1 MSKKF
6 AEHSGLDLAATNNE
20 VLAEWEKNDVF
31 HKSIDEREGCPQF
44 VFFEGPP
51 SANGHPG
58 IHHVL
63 ARSIKDTF
71 NRYKT
76 MKGFQVHRK
85 AGWDT
90 HGLPVEL
97 GVEKEL
103 GITKADI
110 DNKKSKKYI
119 SVEDYNRKCREN
131 VMKFTAE
138 WRKLT
143 ELMGYF
149 VDLDHPYITYDN
161 KYIETLW
168 WLLKE
173 LYKKGL
179 LYKGYTIQP
188 YSPAAG
194 TGLSSH
200 ELNQP
205 GCYRDVK
212 DTTVTALF
220 SVLDPKP
227 EWTKW
232 GKPYFLAWTTTPW
245 TLPSNTALCVG
256 PKFTYLA
263 VETYNAY
270 NDEPVTVIIAEA
282 LLNSYLKPEGKD
294 KPMDS
299 YKHGDKVVPYRVVG
313 SYTGR
318 ELEGMHYA
326 QLMPWVKPT
335 AKLDDNAPAFVKDY
349 AAAHPEKVFD
359 GENGKD
365 RFVEME
371 EKAFRVILGDYVTT
385 DDGTGIVHIAPTFG
399 ADDAKVAKDA
409 HIPSLFL
416 INKKGETRPMVD
428 LEGKYYKI
436 DELDSNF
443 VEDCV
448 DVEAYS
454 RHAGDYVKNAYDPK
468 FNVGGKYDEKAASKA
483 EDLNIV
489 ICMEMKQEGTAF
501 KIEKHVHNYPHCWRT
516 DKPVLYYPLD
526 SWFIRSTAKKDRMVE
541 LNKTIN
547 WQPESTGTGR
557 FGNWLENLNDWN
569 LSRSR
574 FWGTPLPI
582 WRDEDGDELCIG
594 SLDELYKEIE
604 KSVAAGVMK
613 SNPLKDKGFVP
624 GDYSKENYDKID
636 LHRPYVDNI
645 VLVSKTGKPMK
656 READLI
662 DVWFDS
668 GSMPYAQVHYPFENR
683 DAIDKRLAFPADFI
697 NEGVDQTRGWFFT
710 LHAIATMVFDSVAFK
725 NVISS
730 GLVLDAKGNKM
741 SKHVGNV
748 TDPFEM
754 IDKYGADAVRFY
766 MMTNSE
772 PWDNL
777 KFDPNG
783 VDETRR
789 KFFGTLYN
797 TYSFFALYANVDG
810 FDYSQPDV
818 ELSERPEI
826 DRWILSELHSLIK
839 NVDKELSAYDP
850 TKAGRLIDAFVN
862 DDLSNWYVRLNRKRF
877 WGKDMSKDKLSAY
890 QTLYTCLETVAKLLA
905 PFAPF
910 YADQLYLD
918 LVKATGRD
926 NVCSVHLAKFPV
938 ADDALIDKELE
949 SRMEMAQKITS
960 MVLALRRKVNI
971 KVRQPLQEIMI
982 PAVDDEQ
989 RRRIEAIEKLI
1000 LNEVNV
1006 KQLRFAEGSGVLVK
1020 KVKCNFRTM
1029 GKKFGKLMK
1038 GIAAQ
1043 MGSLS
1048 QEQIEDLE
1056 KNGSLSVEV
1065 EGQPVTVDASDVE
1078 IISEDIPG
1086 WLVANEGNLTVALEV
1101 ALNDDLRKEGMARE
1115 LINRIQ
1121 NIRKESGLEITD
1133 RINVVVAPNEQ
1144 VAGAVAGYGDYVKGQ
1159 VLADSIAVA
1168 DNDGPEI
1175 DFDDFKL
1182 RIKVEKS

>member
-1 MSKKF
+1 MTKKF
-6 AEHSGLDLAATNNE
+6 AEHSGLDLTKVNNE
-20 VLAEWEKNDVF
+20 ILEMWNKNDIF

-76 MKGFQVHRK
+76 MKGMQVHRK

-110 DNKKSKKYI
+110 DNKESSKYI
-119 SVEDYNRKCREN
+119 SVEDYNHKCREN

-143 ELMGYF
+143 EEMGYF
-149 VDLDHPYITYDN
+149 VDLDHPYITYEN

-168 WLLKE
+168 WLLKQ
-173 LYKKGL
+173 LYSKDL

-188 YSPAAG
+188 YSPGAG

-212 DTTVTALF
+212 DTTCTALF
-220 SVLDPKP
+220 EVLDPKE

-232 GKPYFLAWTTTPW
+232 GKPYFMAWTTTPW

-256 PKFTYLA
+256 PSIKYLA
-263 VETYNAY
+263 VQTYNAY
-270 NDEPVTVIIAEA
+270 NDEQMTVIIAEP
-282 LLNSYLKPEGKD
+282 LLHSYFKAEGSEA
-294 KPMDS
+294 PMDD

-313 SYTGR
+313 EYMGT
-318 ELEGMHYA
+318 ELEGLHYK

-335 AKLDDNAPAFVKDY
+335 AKVDKNSPAFVAEY
-349 AAAHPEKVFD
+349 ASAHPEKVFVA
-359 GENGKD
+359 ENGKD
-365 RFVEME
+365 SFVEME
-371 EKAFRVILGDYVTT
+371 DSAFRIILGDYVTT
-385 DDGTGIVHIAPTFG
+385 EDGTGIVHIAPTFG

-409 HIPSLFL
+409 RIPSLFL

-428 LEGKYYKI
+428 LQGKYYTLDELDANFVKDCVDEGKYGH
-436 DELDSNF
+436 
-443 VEDCV
+443 
-448 DVEAYS
+448 
-454 RHAGDYVKNAYDPK
+454 HAGDFVKNAYAPE
-468 FNVGGKYDEKAASKA
+468 FNVDGKYDEKAAAKA

-489 ICMEMKQEGTAF
+489 LCMEMKQEGSVF

-516 DKPVLYYPLD
+516 DKPILYYPLD
-526 SWFIRSTAKKDRMVE
+526 SWFIRSTAKKERMAE

-582 WRDEDGDELCIG
+582 WRDEDGEEICIG
-594 SLDELYKEIE
+594 SLQELYDEIE
-604 KSVAAGVMK
+604 KSVEAGYMK

-624 GDYSKENYDKID
+624 GDYSKDNYDKVD

-645 VLVSKTGKPMK
+645 VLVSPTGKAMK

-668 GSMPYAQVHYPFENR
+668 GSMPYAQIHYPFENKEL
-683 DAIDKRLAFPADFI
+683 IDKRLAFPADFI

-710 LHAIATMVFDSVAFK
+710 LHAIATMMFDSVAFK
-725 NVISS
+725 NVIST
-730 GLVLDAKGNKM
+730 GLVLDAKGDKM
-741 SKHVGNV
+741 SKHKGNV
-748 TDPFEM
+748 VNPFTM
-754 IDKYGADAVRFY
+754 IDKYGADPVRFY

-777 KFDPNG
+777 KFDEKG
-783 VDETRR
+783 VDEVRR

-797 TYSFFALYANVDG
+797 TYSFFSLYANVDD
-810 FDYSQPDV
+810 FDYSQPEV
-818 ELSERPEI
+818 PLNERPEI
-826 DRWILSELHSLIK
+826 DRWILSALHSLIK
-839 NVDKELSAYDP
+839 GVDKELGNYDP
-850 TKAGRLIDAFVN
+850 TRAGRLIDNFVN

-877 WGKDMSKDKLSAY
+877 WGKEMSKDKLSAY

-910 YADQLYLD
+910 YSDQLYLD
-918 LVKATGRD
+918 LTKATGRGGEQ
-926 NVCSVHLAKFPV
+926 SVHLAKYPE
-938 ADDALIDKELE
+938 ADESFIDSDLE
-949 SRMEMAQKITS
+949 IRMGMAQKITS

-971 KVRQPLQEIMI
+971 KVRQPLQAIMI

-989 RRRIEAIEKLI
+989 KNHIEAVKDLI
-1000 LNEVNV
+1000 KNEVNV
-1006 KQLRFAEGSGVLVK
+1006 KELRFVEGSGVLVK

-1038 GIAAQ
+1038 GIAAA
-1043 MGSLS
+1043 MGNLS
-1048 QEQIEDLE
+1048 QEEISQLQTT
-1056 KNGSLSVEV
+1056 GSYELEV
-1065 EGQPVTVDASDVE
+1065 EGQKAVVEATDVE

-1086 WLVANEGNLTVALEV
+1086 WLVSNEGNLTVALDVELTDEL
-1101 ALNDDLRKEGMARE
+1101 LNEGMARE

-1121 NIRKESGLEITD
+1121 NIRKEIGLEITD
-1133 RINVVVAPNEQ
+1133 RINVTLSPDSKVEAAL
-1144 VAGAVAGYGDYVKGQ
+1144 AGFADYIKAQ
-1159 VLADSIAVA
+1159 VLADNVCIA
-1168 DNDGPEI
+1168 DNDGIAAEI
-1175 DFDDFKL
+1175 EDL
-1182 RIKVEKS
+1182 NINIKVAKA